1 METLVLLQLVTIAF
15 TIISLVVG
23 YLLKLHEIHNDNK
36 SMMFTDKLINGLHT
50 LRENVAIILA
60 SANPSTIKE
69 SNDSKKKELYLIKI
83 PLGEINTAISSIKS
97 IFFPFYPQENSL
109 LASLERLKNDLELF
123 VDNPNNIEVE
133 GKLKRQIRE
142 VYLEYALYDRAM
154 WSAIIKQTTQSEYN
168 FYTFDEYYDE
178 FSKDMDLEE
187 MKEQMRDFT
196 RKGQEVFVD
205 EEEVAELQETQT
217 KINSKNIALPDY

>member
-1 METLVLLQLVTIAF
+1 MDTLILLQLVTITF
-15 TIISLVVG
+15 TIVSLVVG

-36 SMMFTDKLINGLHT
+36 STMFTDKLITGLHT
-50 LRENVAIILA
+50 LRENIAIILT

-69 SNDSKKKELYLIKI
+69 SNESKRKNLYLIKI
-83 PLGEINTAISSIKS
+83 PLGEVNSAISAIKS

-109 LASLERLKNDLELF
+109 LASLDRLRADLEKYA
-123 VDNPNNIEVE
+123 DNPSNIELE
-133 GKLKRQIRE
+133 GRLKRQIRE

-154 WSAIIKQTTQSEYN
+154 WSAIIKQTTQSAYN
-168 FYTFDEYYDE
+168 FYTFDEYYE
-178 FSKDMDLEE
+178 QFSKDMDLEE

-217 KINSKNIALPDY
+217 PINSKNIALPDY

>member
-1 METLVLLQLVTIAF
+1 MDTLILLQLVTITF
-15 TIISLVVG
+15 TIVSLVVG

-36 SMMFTDKLINGLHT
+36 SAMFTNKLITSLHV
-50 LRENVAIILA
+50 LRENIAVILTA
-60 SANPSTIKE
+60 ANPSTIKE
-69 SNDSKKKELYLIKI
+69 SGVAKKKELFIIKI
-83 PLGEINTAISSIKS
+83 PLGEVNNAISTIKS

-109 LASLERLKNDLELF
+109 LASLDMLSSNLEKYC
-123 VDNPNNIEVE
+123 DNPNNLELE

-154 WSAIIKQTTQSEYN
+154 WSAIIKQTTKSEYN
-168 FYTFDEYYDE
+168 FYTFDEYYEE

-217 KINSKNIALPDY
+217 QINSKNIALPDY

>member
-1 METLVLLQLVTIAF
+1 MDTLVLLQLVTITF
-15 TIISLVVG
+15 TIVSLVVG

-36 SMMFTDKLINGLHT
+36 TTMFTDKLITSLHV
-50 LRENVAIILA
+50 LRENIAVILTA
-60 SANPSTIKE
+60 SNPSTIRE
-69 SNDSKKKELYLIKI
+69 SDKAKAKELFIIKI
-83 PLGEINTAISSIKS
+83 PLGEVNNAISTIKS

-109 LASLERLKNDLELF
+109 LASLDKLKHDLEKF
-123 VDNPNNIEVE
+123 TDNVDSIELE
-133 GKLKRQIRE
+133 DKLKRQIRE

-154 WSAIIKQTTQSEYN
+154 WSAIIKQTTQSAYN
-168 FYTFDEYYDE
+168 FYTFDEYYDQ

-217 KINSKNIALPDY
+217 PINSKNIALPDY